1 MIKLKRIRFDETGE
15 WSSDNI
21 SNEINVLNIDD
32 NFLCINCIIIT
43 IIHDFYSNSYLYLCL
58 YLHGK

>member
-1 MIKLKRIRFDETGE
+1 MN
-15 WSSDNI
+15 DNI

-32 NFLCINCIIIT
+32 NFLCINCITIM